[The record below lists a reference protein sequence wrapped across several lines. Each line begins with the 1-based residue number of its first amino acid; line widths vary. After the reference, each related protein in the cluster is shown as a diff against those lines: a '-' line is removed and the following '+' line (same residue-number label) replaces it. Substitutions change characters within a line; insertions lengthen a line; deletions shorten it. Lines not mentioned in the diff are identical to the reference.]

1 MATFRAPGMDHDLYR
16 FSALPD
22 RPALRW
28 PGGAR
33 LAFTVTLY
41 LEHWELDPPAAALR
55 DPRFRDP
62 FGDFRPDYR
71 TYTLREYGNRVG
83 VFRILDALDRHGLRP
98 TVALNAGACERYP
111 FLVEECRR
119 RGWEFAAHGLHA
131 TRMITAKLGEAAER
145 DFIARSIAAVE
156 GATGSRP
163 RGWIGQDFGESAS
176 TPRLL
181 AEAGLEYVADWPN
194 DEQPYRMTTEPPL
207 ISIPCQAEWD
217 DVQLLWHR
225 RVFTQ
230 RYPELVEEAVCVLHA
245 EAGESG
251 RYFGLGLHPWLFGM
265 PHRIR
270 YLNEALDRIAGF
282 AGRAGGFWQAT
293 LGEVAAHMRTE
304 GTGGA

>member
-1 MATFRAPGMDHDLYR
+1 MTSFRAPGMDHDLYR

-28 PGGAR
+28 PGGAPVV
-33 LAFTVTLY
+33 FTVTLY
-41 LEHWELDPPAAALR
+41 IEHWELDPPAAALR

-71 TYTLREYGNRVG
+71 SYTIREYGNRVG
-83 VFRILDALDRHGLRP
+83 VFRILDALDRRGIRP
-98 TVALNAGACERYP
+98 TVAINAGACERYP
-111 FLVEECRR
+111 FLVQECRR
-119 RGWEFAAHGLHA
+119 RGWEFAAHGSHA
-131 TRMITAKLGEAAER
+131 TRMITAKLGVAEER
-145 DFIARSIAAVE
+145 ALIARSLDIVE
-156 GATGSRP
+156 RATGSRP
-163 RGWIGQDFGESAS
+163 RGWIGQDFGESAR
-176 TPRLL
+176 TPNLL

-194 DEQPYRMTTEPPL
+194 DDQPYRMTTEPPL
-207 ISIPCQAEWD
+207 LSIPCQAEWD

-230 RYPELVEEAVCVLHA
+230 RYPDLVEEAVSVLQA
-245 EAGESG
+245 EGAASG

-270 YLNEALDRIAGF
+270 YLNEALDRIMAL
-282 AGRAGGFWQAT
+282 GGLWQAT

-304 GTGGA
+304 EAGGA